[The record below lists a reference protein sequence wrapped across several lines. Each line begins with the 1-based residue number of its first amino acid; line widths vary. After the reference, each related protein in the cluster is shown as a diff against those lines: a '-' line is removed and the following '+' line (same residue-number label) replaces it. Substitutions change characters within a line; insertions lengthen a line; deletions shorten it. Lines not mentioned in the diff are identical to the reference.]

1 MTEKMRI
8 EQLLEEILDSNRT
21 PEEVCAGETQL
32 LPEVQRKWRLLR
44 CVGSE
49 LDELFPCNIGI
60 ADMTSASP
68 ADERD
73 WLFGA
78 IAFQMGFVARDDLL
92 SALRA
97 RISASD
103 RTLARL
109 LVDHEALTSHQS
121 YLLDE
126 LVDEHIKAHGG
137 DVRCSLDAVPRPA
150 FLEGALQN
158 AGDTPAPAVFANAQ
172 RDPDAK
178 NETSVDSGVRYRVLR
193 QHARGGVG
201 VVSVAHD
208 DELGREVALKEI
220 DATLASDR
228 IVRMRFVREAEITG
242 GLEHPGIVPVYGL
255 GRYPDGRPYYAMR
268 FIRGVS
274 LQEALTQLHRGDA
287 SYTLRGL
294 LTRFAAVCNAVA
306 YAHSRGVV
314 HRDIKPANVML
325 GSYGETLVVDWG
337 LAKVIG
343 SDTPEEGSVSEATL
357 RTPMGHF
364 SPTHAGS
371 AFGTPEYMSP
381 EQARGET
388 KALGTATDIYS
399 LGATLYAV
407 LAGQAPVQ
415 GQTMSDLLENVRM
428 GNWPSPRR
436 VNRAVPEALDAVCRK
451 AMALNPEDRY
461 GSAQELA
468 ADVERWLAD
477 QPVRAYSEPAYLKAG
492 RWIRH
497 HGRLVTGAIAL
508 LMAIVPLSLI
518 IAVNREEARQQAG
531 RQRDEIRAQKELAET
546 NEKTALERQAAT
558 QAVLDFVETRILAA
572 ARPQGQDGGL
582 GWEVTLRDAVESAL
596 PYVGDSFQKQ
606 PLLEARLRTTLGL
619 SFAYLGEANIALEQN
634 QRASALYAACL
645 GPDDPDTLRSMTAV
659 ANALAALGRYGPAL
673 ELRQRTLTL
682 LKSKL
687 GPDDPDTLTGM
698 NDLAESYRLLTRFSD
713 ALELHE
719 QTLALRKAKLG
730 PDHPDT
736 LTSMSNL
743 ADTLRALER
752 GTEALE
758 LHQRTLALRKAKLGP
773 DHPDTLK
780 SMDNLSRCYS
790 LLGQKDAALQLRKD
804 AFALQKAK
812 LGPSHPATLIIMNSL
827 ATSYYSF
834 GRYADA
840 LALFEQTLALR
851 RAKLGSDHPE
861 TFVSINNIATT
872 YAALGRHADALRLL
886 EALLPQEQA
895 RLGPDHF
902 HTLVCMYNIAC
913 NQAQLVPESANPKE
927 QADLAMSS
935 LRAAVKAGFDCR
947 KMLRTDK
954 DLAPLRGRD
963 DFLKLVAEVE
973 CKADKEKK

>member
-1 MTEKMRI
+1 MIDEMRI
-8 EQLLEEILDSNRT
+8 QRLLEEMLDSNCT

-32 LPEVQRKWRLLR
+32 LPEIQRKWLQLR
-44 CVGSE
+44 RVGSE
-49 LDELFPCNIGI
+49 LDELFPRETGN
-60 ADMTSASP
+60 ADEAPALP

-73 WLFGA
+73 LLFGA
-78 IAFQMGFVARDDLL
+78 IAYQMGFVTRDVLL
-92 SALRA
+92 SALHA
-97 RISASD
+97 RVSARD
-103 RTLARL
+103 RTLGRL
-109 LVDHEALTSHQS
+109 LVDRQTLTSHQS

-137 DVRCSLDAVPRPA
+137 DIRRSLDVVPRPA
-150 FLEGALQN
+150 FLEGN
-158 AGDTPAPAVFANAQ
+158 IGDTHTSIDLANA
-172 RDPDAK
+172 RRGPEAK
-178 NETSVDSGVRYRVLR
+178 SETSVASGVRYRVLR

-220 DATLASDR
+220 DATLAADQ
-228 IVRMRFVREAEITG
+228 IVRTRFVREAEITG

-268 FIRGVS
+268 FIRGAS
-274 LQEALTQLHRGDA
+274 LQEALNQLHRGEGG
-287 SYTLRGL
+287 YTLRGL
-294 LTRFAAVCNAVA
+294 LTRFTTVCNAVA

-343 SDTPEEGSVSEATL
+343 SDTPEENSVGEATL

-381 EQARGET
+381 EQARGEM
-388 KALGTATDIYS
+388 KALRPATDIYS

-407 LAGQAPVQ
+407 LVGQAPVQ
-415 GQTMSDLLENVRM
+415 GRTMSELLENART
-428 GNWPSPRR
+428 GNWPSPRQ
-436 VNRAVPEALDAVCRK
+436 VNRAVPEALAAVCRK
-451 AMALNPEDRY
+451 AMALRPEDRY

-477 QPVRAYSEPAYLKAG
+477 QPVSAYAEPAYLKAG
-492 RWIRH
+492 RWLRH
-497 HGRLVTGAIAL
+497 HGRLVTGVIAL
-508 LMAIVPLSLI
+508 LLTVVPLSLI
-518 IAVNREEARQQAG
+518 IAINREEARQQAD
-531 RQRDEIRAQKELAET
+531 RQRDEIRAQKELAES

-558 QAVLDFVETRILAA
+558 QSVLDFVENRILAA
-572 ARPQGQDGGL
+572 ARPRGQDGGL

-596 PYVGDSFQKQ
+596 PYVGGSFHKQ
-606 PLLEARLRTTLGL
+606 PLIEARLRTTLGM
-619 SFAYLGEANIALEQN
+619 SFAYLGEASIALEQN
-634 QRASALYAACL
+634 EKANAIYAACL

-659 ANALAALGRYGPAL
+659 ANAYAALGHYGQAL
-673 ELRQRTLTL
+673 ELRERTLAL

-687 GPDDPDTLTGM
+687 GRDDPDTLKGM
-698 NDLAESYRLLTRFSD
+698 DNLAESYRSLNRLSE

-730 PDHPDT
+730 SDHPDT

-743 ADTLRALER
+743 AETLRALER
-752 GTEALE
+752 RTDALE
-758 LHQRTLALRKAKLGP
+758 LHQRTLALRQAKLGP

-780 SMDNLSRCYS
+780 SMDNLAFSCS
-790 LLGQKDAALQLRKD
+790 LAGQKDVALQLRKD
-804 AFALQKAK
+804 AFALRKAK
-812 LGPSHPATLIIMNSL
+812 LGPDHPETLKSMNSV
-827 ATSYYSF
+827 AGSYYSF

-851 RAKLGSDHPE
+851 RAKLGPEHPE
-861 TFVSINNIATT
+861 TLVSMHNVAVA

-886 EALLPQEQA
+886 EALLPRQQA
-895 RLGPDHF
+895 KLGLEHP
-902 HTLVCMYNIAC
+902 HTLECMYNIAC
-913 NQAQLVPESANPKE
+913 YRARLIADSADSSK
-927 QADLAMSS
+927 QADLAMKA
-935 LRAAVKAGFDCR
+935 LTAAVRAGFDCR
-947 KMLRTDK
+947 RMLKNDK
-954 DLAPLRGRD
+954 DLAALRSRD
-963 DFLKLVAEVE
+963 DFVKLVAEVE
-973 CKADKEKK
+973 DKVKKEKK